1 MPADAPGLA
10 CSPPLTGFVHQP
22 FDDVLRCDPP
32 CTHSPLPSQEFVHQ
46 PFDDVLS
53 YEQFSLRLRV
63 SDMPQLMVGA
73 PGAGRSHLP
82 SDVGQWPG
90 CGT

>member
-1 MPADAPGLA
+1 M
-10 CSPPLTGFVHQP
+10 H
-22 FDDVLRCDPP
+22 
-32 CTHSPLPSQEFVHQ
+32 PLPSQEFVHQ

-73 PGAGRSHLP
+73 PGTERGRHP
-82 SDVGQWPG
+82 AHR
-90 CGT
+90 CGTVARLRDLDMLACRS